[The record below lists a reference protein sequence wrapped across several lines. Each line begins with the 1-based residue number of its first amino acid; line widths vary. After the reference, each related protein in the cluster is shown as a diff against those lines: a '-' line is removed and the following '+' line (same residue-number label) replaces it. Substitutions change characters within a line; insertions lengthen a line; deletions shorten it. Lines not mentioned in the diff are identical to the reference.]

1 MLSIT
6 DLTDFIELDFET
18 VVIIARATG
27 LDEPESIGLAR
38 QLLGSED
45 GIALIHH
52 MYRDHIEAPSGQRRD
67 CRELAQSYRRFARKY
82 PLPHAFPEARDDA
95 LATGA
100 Q

>member
-27 LDEPESIGLAR
+27 LDEPESVGLAR
-38 QLLGSED
+38 QLLESED

-52 MYRDHIEAPSGQRRD
+52 MYRDHIDAPSGSRRD
-67 CRELAQSYRRFARKY
+67 SRELTQSYRRFARKY
-82 PLPHAFPEARDDA
+82 PLPHAFPEA
-95 LATGA
+95 
-100 Q
+100 